1 MPPLFS
7 TGKAIRDRALLRK
20 AISRGYMTR
29 LSASIILPVVFS
41 LFIIGFVPEALS
53 QTLFVPDEILVRFK
67 EGAFPIDKAT
77 AHALADGTPVR
88 EFEIV
93 DGLQLVKIPPWMD
106 VDTAIQRYL
115 QNPDVLYAEP
125 NYIVQTQVIPD
136 DPNFSSLWNLH
147 NTGQSGGT
155 PDADIDAPEAWDITT
170 GSSDVVVAV
179 IDTGI
184 DYNHEDLSANMFQ
197 NSDDCNSNGLDDE
210 GNGFVDDCYGI
221 DKVNDDSDPMDD
233 NDHGTHVSGTIGAVG
248 NNSIGVVGVNWHVN
262 LMACKFLDAG
272 GSGSTADAISCLE
285 YVKLMKDRGVN
296 IVATNNSWGG
306 SGFDQALFDAI
317 EAHLQRGILFIAA
330 AGNGGADQ
338 IGDNNDN
345 TAFYP
350 CNFYLPNVICVAST
364 TRTDALSSFS
374 NFGRRTVHLGAPGSQ
389 ILSTTPG
396 NTYSTFSGTSMATP
410 HVTGVA
416 ALLKAQDSSRD
427 WKAIKNLI
435 LAGGD
440 NNSALSNTIT
450 QKRLNANG
458 ALSCSNSVVRTRLKP
473 VSNSITGKIGTPID
487 LAALHINCA
496 QPNGNVNVT
505 VTPGSQTITLLDDG
519 AVPDQA
525 AGDGIYS
532 GNWTPSTQGTFTLA
546 FPDGD
551 SVTAQVSSTPLPST
565 KIDIA
570 PGSRDFGNVI
580 VGKTEDRTFTV
591 KNIGGGTLSGSAS
604 ASGAFSIVSG
614 GSYSLTGGQS
624 QTVTVRF
631 RPTSAVTSS
640 GSVTFSG
647 GGGASK
653 TVTGTGVTA
662 NFILTISKS
671 GSGSGT
677 VTATGINCGS
687 DCKQAY
693 SSGSSV
699 TLTASASSGS
709 VFSGWSGGGC
719 SGTGNCTVTMSA
731 DTTVTATFNV
741 SSDTFTLETTV
752 TGSASG
758 TVTSSPTGINC
769 GSDCS
774 EVYAVNT
781 SVTLTAAAGSGASF
795 KSWSGACSGTS
806 TTCSV
811 FMSAAKSAKATFS
824 KTYTDDPITSQ
835 STLIKAAHI
844 TDLRQAINT
853 LRSNNGLATASFTNS
868 TLTAG
873 SSQVRVG
880 DITELRSAL
889 DDVYVVQGKAKP
901 TYTDSTIASGQTTI
915 KKAHIAEIRSAVKDV
930 E

>member
-1 MPPLFS
+1 MLRNLEERFAVKQLLLFLAAFLFPLFYF
-7 TGKAIRDRALLRK
+7 GAE
-20 AISRGYMTR
+20 ISLAQT
-29 LSASIILPVVFS
+29 PPH
-41 LFIIGFVPEALS
+41 VPGEL
-53 QTLFVPDEILVRFK
+53 LVRFQQ
-67 EGAFPIDKAT
+67 GTSSLGMAS
-77 AHALADGTPVR
+77 AHAGAQSTAVR
-88 EFEIV
+88 EFQIV
-93 DGLQLVKIPPWMD
+93 EGLQLVRFPDWMTID
-106 VDTAIQRYL
+106 EAIARYL
-115 QNPDVLYAEP
+115 NHLDVLYAEP
-125 NYIVQTQVIPD
+125 NYIVQRLVTPNDPD
-136 DPNFSSLWNLH
+136 FGSLWGLH
-147 NTGQSGGT
+147 NTGQSSGT
-155 PDADIDAPEAWDITT
+155 EDADIDAPEAWDITT
-170 GSSDVVVAV
+170 GSSNVVVAV

-233 NDHGTHVSGTIGAVG
+233 NDHGTHVSGTIGAAG
-248 NNSIGVVGVNWHVN
+248 NNSIGVVGVNWTVR
-262 LMACKFLDAG
+262 LMACKFLDAS

-317 EAHLQRGILFIAA
+317 DAHLQRGILFIAA

-345 TAFYP
+345 TALYP

-374 NFGRRTVHLGAPGSQ
+374 NFGRRTVHLGAPGSE

-396 NTYSTFSGTSMATP
+396 NTYSTLSGTSMATP

-416 ALLKAQDSSRD
+416 ALLKAQDSNRD

-473 VSNSITGKIGTPID
+473 VSSPITGTTGTPID

-496 QPNGNVNVT
+496 NPNGDVT
-505 VTPGSQTITLLDDG
+505 VTVTSGGQTVATVTLFDDG
-519 AVPDQA
+519 VAPDQA
-525 AGDGIYS
+525 SGDGIYS
-532 GNWTPSTQGTFTLA
+532 NDWTPTSAGTFTLA
-546 FPDGD
+546 FPGGD
-551 SVTAQVSSTPLPST
+551 NVTVTVSGSLPAAKINVTPSE
-565 KIDIA
+565 
-570 PGSRDFGNVI
+570 RNFGNVI
-580 VGKTEDRTFTV
+580 VGQTEDRTFTV
-591 KNIGGGTLSGSAS
+591 KNVGGGTLSGSAS
-604 ASGAFSIVSG
+604 TSGRFSIVSG
-614 GSYSLTGGQS
+614 GSYSLAGGDS

-631 RPTSAVTSS
+631 SPTFAVTST
-640 GSVTFSG
+640 GSVSFTG
-647 GGGASK
+647 GGSASR
-653 TVTGTGVTA
+653 TVQGTGVTA
-662 NFILTISKS
+662 NFLLTVSKS

-699 TLTASASSGS
+699 TLTASAASGS

-719 SGTGNCTVTMSA
+719 SGTGTCTVTMSA
-731 DTTVTATFNV
+731 DTTVTATFNL
-741 SSDTFTLETTV
+741 SSDTFTLDITV

-758 TVTSSPTGINC
+758 TVTSSPAGINC

-781 SVTLTAAAGSGASF
+781 NVTLTAAAASGASF
-795 KSWSGACSGTS
+795 KGWSGACSGSS
-806 TTCSV
+806 TTCTV
-811 FMSAAKSAKATFS
+811 LMSAAKSAKATFS
-824 KTYTDDPITSQ
+824 KTYTDDPITAQ
-835 STLIKAAHI
+835 STSIKATHI
-844 TDLRQAINT
+844 TELRQAINT
-853 LRSNNGLATASFTNS
+853 LRSNNSLSAFTFTDS

-873 SSQVRVG
+873 STQVRKVH
-880 DITELRSAL
+880 ITELRTAL
-889 DDVYVVQGKAKP
+889 DGVYDAQSKTRP
-901 TYTDSTIASGQTTI
+901 TYTDSTITAGQTTI
-915 KKAHIAEIRSAVKDV
+915 KKAHIAEIRSNVKTV

>member
-1 MPPLFS
+1 MLPMLRNLEERFAVKQLLLFLAAFLFPLFYF
-7 TGKAIRDRALLRK
+7 GAE
-20 AISRGYMTR
+20 ISLAQT
-29 LSASIILPVVFS
+29 PPH
-41 LFIIGFVPEALS
+41 VPGEL
-53 QTLFVPDEILVRFK
+53 LVRFQQ
-67 EGAFPIDKAT
+67 GTSSLGMAS
-77 AHALADGTPVR
+77 AHAGAQSTAVR
-88 EFEIV
+88 EFQIV
-93 DGLQLVKIPPWMD
+93 EGLQLVRFPDWMTID
-106 VDTAIQRYL
+106 EAIARYL
-115 QNPDVLYAEP
+115 NHLDVLYAEP
-125 NYIVQTQVIPD
+125 NYIVQRLVTPNDPD
-136 DPNFSSLWNLH
+136 FGSLWGLH
-147 NTGQSGGT
+147 NTGQSSGT
-155 PDADIDAPEAWDITT
+155 EDADIDAPEAWDITT
-170 GSSDVVVAV
+170 GSSNVVVAV

-233 NDHGTHVSGTIGAVG
+233 NDHGTHVSGTIGAAG
-248 NNSIGVVGVNWHVN
+248 NNSIGVVGVNWTVR
-262 LMACKFLDAG
+262 LMACKFLDAS

-317 EAHLQRGILFIAA
+317 DAHLQRGILFIAA

-345 TAFYP
+345 TALYP

-374 NFGRRTVHLGAPGSQ
+374 NFGRRTVHLGAPGSE

-396 NTYSTFSGTSMATP
+396 NTYSTLSGTSMATP

-416 ALLKAQDSSRD
+416 ALLKAQDSNRD

-473 VSNSITGKIGTPID
+473 VSSPITGTTGTPID

-496 QPNGNVNVT
+496 NPNGDVT
-505 VTPGSQTITLLDDG
+505 VTVTSGGQTVATVTLFDDG
-519 AVPDQA
+519 VAPDQA
-525 AGDGIYS
+525 SGDGIYS
-532 GNWTPSTQGTFTLA
+532 NDWTPTSAGTFTLA
-546 FPDGD
+546 FPGGD
-551 SVTAQVSSTPLPST
+551 NVTVTVSGSLPAAKINVTPSE
-565 KIDIA
+565 
-570 PGSRDFGNVI
+570 RNFGNVI
-580 VGKTEDRTFTV
+580 VGQTEDRTFTV
-591 KNIGGGTLSGSAS
+591 KNVGGGTLSGSAS
-604 ASGAFSIVSG
+604 TSGRFSIVSG
-614 GSYSLTGGQS
+614 GSYSLAGGDS

-631 RPTSAVTSS
+631 SPTFAVTST
-640 GSVTFSG
+640 GSVSFTG
-647 GGGASK
+647 GGSASR
-653 TVTGTGVTA
+653 TVQGTGVTA
-662 NFILTISKS
+662 NFLLTVSKS

-699 TLTASASSGS
+699 TLTASAASGS

-719 SGTGNCTVTMSA
+719 SGTGTCTVTMSA
-731 DTTVTATFNV
+731 DTTVTATFNL
-741 SSDTFTLETTV
+741 SSDTFTLDITV

-758 TVTSSPTGINC
+758 TVTSSPAGINC

-781 SVTLTAAAGSGASF
+781 NVTLTAAAASGASF
-795 KSWSGACSGTS
+795 KGWSGACSGSS
-806 TTCSV
+806 TTCTV
-811 FMSAAKSAKATFS
+811 LMSAAKSAKATFS
-824 KTYTDDPITSQ
+824 KTYTDDPITAQ
-835 STLIKAAHI
+835 STSIKATHI
-844 TDLRQAINT
+844 TELRQAINT
-853 LRSNNGLATASFTNS
+853 LRSNNSLSAFTFTDS

-873 SSQVRVG
+873 STQVRKVH
-880 DITELRSAL
+880 ITELRTAL
-889 DDVYVVQGKAKP
+889 DGVYDAQSKTRP
-901 TYTDSTIASGQTTI
+901 TYTDSTITAGQTTI
-915 KKAHIAEIRSAVKDV
+915 KKAHIAEIRSNVKTV